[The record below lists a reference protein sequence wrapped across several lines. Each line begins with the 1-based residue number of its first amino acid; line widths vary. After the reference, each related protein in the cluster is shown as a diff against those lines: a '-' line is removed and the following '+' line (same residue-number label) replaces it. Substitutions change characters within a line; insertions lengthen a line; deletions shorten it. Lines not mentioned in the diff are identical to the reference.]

1 METQITY
8 IVLPFA
14 EYLPAD
20 ELIPRPDGKK
30 CPTNTQYKKNEKEH
44 AGNIFDLSTCSC
56 EEHCAWDLCR
66 LANPPKKCLR
76 GTRSQWQWDSF
87 KNAWVAQVNEGNKFY
102 SKNTIRISKF
112 LCLPNNVEKYLT
124 FILRL
129 TECYSYHNGAV
140 RQT

>member
-1 METQITY
+1 MHILPTCQNTVATSV
-8 IVLPFA
+8 VLSHRT
-14 EYLPAD
+14 AD
-20 ELIPRPDGKK
+20 LLSHLLV
-30 CPTNTQYKKNEKEH
+30 KNLSQFSI

-66 LANPPKKCLR
+66 LVNPPNKCLR

-87 KNAWVAQVNEGNKFY
+87 KNAWVAQVIEGNKFY
-102 SKNTIRISKF
+102 SKNTIRIKPKY

-129 TECYSYHNGAV
+129 TECYNYHNEAV